1 MIKLISTAV
10 TVLLF
15 ATSAQA
21 WGDREQ
27 GALAGIVGT
36 LLWQKLDNQGQMQQ
50 RPQVIHQPVYVPPTV
65 IYQYPQVMPERQ
77 CYVVRET
84 RNYNGSYTR
93 EIHCHG
99 LQ

>member
-1 MIKLISTAV
+1 MIKFIAA
-10 TVLLF
+10 TVVALSF
-15 ATSAQA
+15 TTSAQA

-36 LLWQKLDNQGQMQQ
+36 LIWQKLESQNQPP
-50 RPQVIHQPVYVPPTV
+50 RPQVIHQPVYTQPTV
-65 IYQYPQVMPERQ
+65 IYQYPQPMPERQ

>member
-1 MIKLISTAV
+1 MIKLITASV
-10 TVLLF
+10 AALLF

-36 LLWQKLDNQGQMQQ
+36 LIWQKLESQNQPP
-50 RPQVIHQPVYVPPTV
+50 RPQVIHQPVYTPPTV
-65 IYQYPQVMPERQ
+65 IYQYPQPQAERQ

-93 EIHCHG
+93 EIQCHG

>member
-36 LLWQKLDNQGQMQQ
+36 LIWQKLESQNQPP
-50 RPQVIHQPVYVPPTV
+50 RPQVIHQPVYTQPTV
-65 IYQYPQVMPERQ
+65 IYQYPQPMPERQ

>member
-1 MIKLISTAV
+1 MIKLITASLAA
-10 TVLLF
+10 LLF
-15 ATSAQA
+15 TTSAQA

-36 LLWQKLDNQGQMQQ
+36 LIWQKLESQNQPP
-50 RPQVIHQPVYVPPTV
+50 RPQVIHQPVYTPPTV
-65 IYQYPQVMPERQ
+65 IYQYPQPMPERQ

-93 EIHCHG
+93 EIHCRG

>member
-1 MIKLISTAV
+1 MIKLITTAAV
-10 TVLLF
+10 VLLF
-15 ATSAQA
+15 STSAQA

-36 LLWQKLDNQGQMQQ
+36 LIWQKLESQNQPP
-50 RPQVIHQPVYVPPTV
+50 RPQVIHQPVYTPPTV
-65 IYQYPQVMPERQ
+65 IYQYPQPVPERQ

-93 EIHCHG
+93 EFRCHG

>member
-1 MIKLISTAV
+1 MIKLITASV
-10 TVLLF
+10 AALLF

-36 LLWQKLDNQGQMQQ
+36 LIWKKLESQNQPP
-50 RPQVIHQPVYVPPTV
+50 RPQVIHQPVYTPPTV
-65 IYQYPQVMPERQ
+65 IYQYPQPQAERQ